1 LTDTIVF
8 WGNPLRLNEITP
20 PGFTVGLTVELVP
33 GVLPLAPPGG
43 SAYAVP
49 TLSPRLRVAA
59 AHTVAALLKGVEK
72 RTVVRS

>member
-8 WGNPLRLNEITP
+8 AGNPLRLNEITP
-20 PGFTVGLTVELVP
+20 PDFTVGLTVELVP
-33 GVLPLAPPGG
+33 EVLLLAPPGG

-72 RTVVRS
+72 RTVVLS